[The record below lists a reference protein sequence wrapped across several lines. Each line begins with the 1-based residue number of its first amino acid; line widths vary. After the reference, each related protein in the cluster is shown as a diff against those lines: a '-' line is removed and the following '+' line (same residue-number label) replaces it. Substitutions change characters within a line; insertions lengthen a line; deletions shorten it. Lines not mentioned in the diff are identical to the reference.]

1 MCGIAGYVNFEG
13 GGVQPE
19 VLVTMAEALAR
30 RGPDARGTLVEGPCG
45 LAHTRLSI
53 IDLAGSPQPMRVGGA
68 RVSLVYNGELYT
80 YLDLREA
87 LLKQGVSLHTHGDT
101 EMILRYVDREWEK
114 ALDRFDGMF
123 AFAAWDRER
132 ERLLLA
138 RDPLGKKPL
147 FFATPSPGVLVFA
160 SEIKAVLEHPAVRV
174 GLDEDALRQAV
185 RFRAVYG
192 DRSLYAGVRQVEP
205 GCWLEISRD
214 GTRRGRFYDLP
225 ALAAAER
232 AKMAGISDGELI
244 ETGERMLTDAVR
256 KRLVADVPV
265 GAFLSGG
272 LDSSLIVALMRQ
284 CRGPGEKTCTF
295 SVGFRGD
302 RSSELPFAQTVAD
315 ALGTVHTSVALGE
328 QDYARRLAE
337 MTACRDA
344 PISEPADVAIAQM
357 SEIARQTVKVVL
369 SGEGS
374 DEVFCGYPKYGYA
387 DPSLALRA
395 GIRVAGPTRVAALA
409 GLLGMERRRVL
420 VLARSLSQTTE
431 LDRLVQWFSYL
442 DRAMLADLLPGLGW
456 SDPDWE
462 ATTSAQAA
470 TLRQAQSLGLD
481 PAARMQLVDCLT
493 WLPGNLLERGDRM
506 TMAAGLEARVPF
518 LDRALAPWG
527 VALAGRLKIKG
538 KSLKWVV
545 RQWAKRRLPPQIL
558 DRPKWGFRVP
568 LADWFRGSL
577 RPMLYDY
584 LTSSGGL
591 CARYGDVTRVRRLL
605 DAHDRRE
612 QDANLSLWTLLAAE
626 VWYQDVFVGR
636 DVPRHGMSAGG
647 SRAAAGVPTA
657 AA

>member
-1 MCGIAGYVNFEG
+1 MCGIAGYVDFETG
-13 GGVQPE
+13 RVWPA
-19 VLVTMAEALAR
+19 VLDAMAAALGR

-53 IDLAGSPQPMRVGGA
+53 IDLAGSPQPMRVNGS

-80 YLDLREA
+80 YLDLREE
-87 LLKQGVSLHTHGDT
+87 LIRQGVFLDTHGDT
-101 EMILRYVDREWEK
+101 EVILRHVDRDWEN
-114 ALDRFDGMF
+114 APPRFDGMF

-147 FFATPSPGVLVFA
+147 FYATPSPGVLVFA

-174 GLDEDALRQAV
+174 ELDEGAVRQAV

-205 GCWLEISRD
+205 GCWLEVSRS
-214 GTRRGRFYDLP
+214 GIRQGRFYDLA

-232 AKMAGISDGELI
+232 DKLANTSDETLI
-244 ETGERMLTDAVR
+244 ADGERMLSDAVR

-272 LDSSLIVALMRQ
+272 LDSSLIVALMKE
-284 CRGPGEKTCTF
+284 CRGEKTCTF

-302 RSSELPFAQTVAD
+302 RHSELPFAQAVAD
-315 ALGTVHTSVALGE
+315 ALGTAHTTVELTEA
-328 QDYARRLAE
+328 DYAKRLAE
-337 MTACRDA
+337 MTGCRDA

-357 SEIARQTVKVVL
+357 SEVAKRTVKVVL

-374 DEVFCGYPKYGYA
+374 DEVFCGYPKYRFA
-387 DPSLALRA
+387 DAPWALRT
-395 GIRVAGPTRVAALA
+395 GIRAAGPNRVAALA
-409 GLLGMERRRVL
+409 GALGMDRRRVL
-420 VLARSLSQTTE
+420 VLARSLSQSTE

-442 DRAMLADLLPGLGW
+442 DRSMLAELLPGLGW
-456 SDPDWE
+456 TDAAWQQ
-462 ATTSAQAA
+462 TTAAQAA
-470 TLRQAQSLGLD
+470 TLRQAEALGLD

-518 LDRALAPWG
+518 LDKALAPWG
-527 VALAGRLKIKG
+527 VALPARLKING

-545 RQWAKRRLPPQIL
+545 RQWAKRKLPPQIL
-558 DRPKWGFRVP
+558 ERPKWGFRVP
-568 LADWFRGSL
+568 LAEWFRGTL
-577 RPMLYDY
+577 RPMVYDY
-584 LTSSGGL
+584 LTSSRGL
-591 CARYGDVTRVRRLL
+591 CARYGDVKAVRALL
-605 DAHDRRE
+605 DAHDRGA
-612 QDANLSLWTLLAAE
+612 QDANLSLWSLLAAE
-626 VWYQDVFVGR
+626 VWYQDVFTGR
-636 DVPRHGMSAGG
+636 DVPRRG
-647 SRAAAGVPTA
+647 AATA